1 MELTQGEL
9 CITSFNTTGFGI
21 GVQNYLTTLSLFS
34 NILCIQEHFLLDGK
48 NKNHS
53 NTNKIRKL
61 LNHKYDMFIIPAFKD
76 DSQVSKGR
84 GKGGLATLWDKG
96 LTKYVSQVKT
106 VSFRIQA
113 TKFDL
118 PSGSLL
124 VVNTYFPCDPRVNN
138 FNEEELLSVLLEIK
152 SLMNNHNCN
161 YNLILGDFNS
171 HFSRHSAFTNIVHDF
186 FDENNIKIFWENP
199 DDTKGHLIQKI
210 DFTFQFS
217 NDQETFSSIIDHFA
231 GNQNVYNAAK
241 EAGVLHSGDNPSNHS
256 PIYLKVKLGEIDFA
270 TEKPSGEKRVN
281 WGKSSKEAREHF
293 VTTLAGK
300 LDTLDI
306 PDCVSCRD
314 FHCTIHTEQV
324 EEYTMSILETM
335 ETAANECLH
344 NTGAGN
350 TTNSVKN
357 VVPGWTQFVKPFSED
372 SKFWCATWQSA
383 GQPQAGPLHQAMLYS
398 KRQYKYAVR
407 RLKRANENIQNDK
420 FVQSLLLGNSNIF
433 KEIKKFRGNVKS
445 YSSKIDGHVGSHN
458 IAGRFAEK
466 YKELYN
472 QHKTENELNELES
485 NIKDSIGGES
495 LVDVDRV
502 TTHVVKRALAQM
514 KGGKSD
520 ALFNIQSD
528 CFTSGPDVL
537 VVHLTNLIRSFI
549 VHGIVPYFVLTCT
562 LLPLVKD
569 NLADITSS
577 ENYRAIASGSILLKL
592 LDIVIMILEGN
603 RLQCDQL
610 QFGFQA
616 GSSTTM
622 CTWTASTVIEYYN
635 QRGRPVYACTMDLS
649 KAFDL
654 VEWASLFKILVAKG
668 VQPIFLR
675 VLMFIYRNQTCD
687 VKWNSSYSFRFQ
699 VSNGV
704 RQGAVSSPLL
714 FSIYIDDLLVL
725 LRQSGFGCRLD
736 TFYYGVLGYADDLLL
751 LSASRSG
758 LQAMVSICERFAR
771 LRRLK
776 FSTNANPAQSKTKCI
791 IFSKVKNCQVNV
803 APVILNGDPLPWVD
817 KVKHLGNLMEQNN
830 SMKRDCLVKRGK
842 LIGKVNS
849 LLQELHFATPTVKMR
864 LLNTYVTSFYG
875 SCLWDLYSPEVTRIY
890 STWNVTVRNVFNL
903 PRTAHRYLIE
913 GVSESVHPKTM
924 LCSRFVSF
932 MEAVSKGT
940 KGSVR
945 YLANLVR
952 NDRRT
957 LVGRTLTRIAEDCD
971 TQRAVLST
979 SSVKNLVYWKPLVEN
994 EWRIPMLRELV
1005 KVQVGESSLDGF
1017 DENEVTAMIDDIS
1030 TT

>member
-1 MELTQGEL
+1 M
-9 CITSFNTTGFGI
+9 
-21 GVQNYLTTLSLFS
+21 
-34 NILCIQEHFLLDGK
+34 
-48 NKNHS
+48 
-53 NTNKIRKL
+53 
-61 LNHKYDMFIIPAFKD
+61 
-76 DSQVSKGR
+76 
-84 GKGGLATLWDKG
+84 
-96 LTKYVSQVKT
+96 
-106 VSFRIQA
+106 
-113 TKFDL
+113 
-118 PSGSLL
+118 
-124 VVNTYFPCDPRVNN
+124 
-138 FNEEELLSVLLEIK
+138 
-152 SLMNNHNCN
+152 
-161 YNLILGDFNS
+161 
-171 HFSRHSAFTNIVHDF
+171 
-186 FDENNIKIFWENP
+186 
-199 DDTKGHLIQKI
+199 
-210 DFTFQFS
+210 
-217 NDQETFSSIIDHFA
+217 
-231 GNQNVYNAAK
+231 
-241 EAGVLHSGDNPSNHS
+241 
-256 PIYLKVKLGEIDFA
+256 
-270 TEKPSGEKRVN
+270 
-281 WGKSSKEAREHF
+281 
-293 VTTLAGK
+293 
-300 LDTLDI
+300 
-306 PDCVSCRD
+306 
-314 FHCTIHTEQV
+314 
-324 EEYTMSILETM
+324 
-335 ETAANECLH
+335 
-344 NTGAGN
+344 
-350 TTNSVKN
+350 
-357 VVPGWTQFVKPFSED
+357 
-372 SKFWCATWQSA
+372 
-383 GQPQAGPLHQAMLYS
+383 
-398 KRQYKYAVR
+398 
-407 RLKRANENIQNDK
+407 
-420 FVQSLLLGNSNIF
+420 
-433 KEIKKFRGNVKS
+433 
-445 YSSKIDGHVGSHN
+445 
-458 IAGRFAEK
+458 
-466 YKELYN
+466 
-472 QHKTENELNELES
+472 
-485 NIKDSIGGES
+485 
-495 LVDVDRV
+495 DRV

-736 TFYYGVLGYADDLLL
+736 SFYYGVLGYADDLLL

-791 IFSKVKNCQVNV
+791 IFSKVKSCQVNV